1 MGFSTAWREEAG
13 DANDDPT
20 LSVYMIP
27 TVTMSEKGIVGT
39 DVVDLMTCARDIDWY
54 AADNA
59 ESLTCIYT
67 EWSQGS
73 DGFLTSVV
81 AMLLQTAN
89 ATTYPA

>member
-20 LSVYMIP
+20 LSVYIIP

-73 DGFLTSVV
+73 DGFSTSVV
-81 AMLLQTAN
+81 AMLLQTSN